1 MPVRVWLLV
10 LLALMALSFSHRAA
24 AATYRCTTGAG
35 QVYYSDRP
43 CGGSSDGA
51 NGSTKLGTAGPVDSG
66 QTQSRSY
73 SYTPSIPKPPEHAK
87 YLTGQCAQMEEAIRT
102 APVRGIQGATLR
114 SLYEDYRT
122 RCELQVRDAQEKLSA
137 ERREQDR
144 ARTEQRRAAAAQ
156 LADSQRLDNQCAN
169 MRAVIAD
176 KRANLAS
183 LNDRQR
189 ELLQTMQDNYNRSC
203 LNRH

>member
-1 MPVRVWLLV
+1 MPVRVWLLI
-10 LLALMALSFSHRAA
+10 LLALMALSVSHRAA
-24 AATYRCTTGAG
+24 AATYRCTSGSG

-43 CGGSSDGA
+43 CAGASDGA
-51 NGSTKLGTAGPVDSG
+51 NGSTKLGTAGPVDVG
-66 QTQSRSY
+66 QAQGRSY
-73 SYTPSIPKPPEHAK
+73 SYTPTIPKPPEHVK
-87 YLTGQCAQMEEAIRT
+87 YLSGQCAQMEEAIRT
-102 APVRGIQGATLR
+102 APVRGIRGDTLR

-122 RCELQVRDAQEKLSA
+122 RCEFQVRDAQEKLYA

-144 ARTEQRRAAAAQ
+144 ARIEQRQAAAAQ
-156 LADSQRLDNQCAN
+156 VAENQRLDNQCAN

-189 ELLQTMQDNYNRSC
+189 ELLQTMQDNYNRTC

>member
-10 LLALMALSFSHRAA
+10 LLASMALSFSDGAA
-24 AATYRCTTGAG
+24 AATFRCTSGTG

-43 CGGSSDGA
+43 CAGPSEAA
-51 NGSTKLGTAGPVDSG
+51 NGSTKLGTAGPVDTG

-73 SYTPSIPKPPEHAK
+73 SYTPTVPKPPEHAK
-87 YLTGQCAQMEEAIRT
+87 YLTGPCAQMEEAIRT
-102 APVRGIQGATLR
+102 APVRGIRGDTLR

-122 RCELQVRDAQEKLSA
+122 RCEFQVRDAQEKLYA

-144 ARTEQRRAAAAQ
+144 ARIEQRQAAAAQ
-156 LADSQRLDNQCAN
+156 LAESQRVDNQCAN

-189 ELLQTMQDNYNRSC
+189 ELLQTMQDNYNRTC